1 MAYKEG
7 DLPSY
12 WQSGLGAIDYVAI
25 TPNDSADIPNGPVR
39 ALWIGGAGNV
49 AVKGASGTTVNF
61 LGCGS
66 GTIVPITCARVMS
79 TNTTATGIVGLI

>member
-12 WQSGLGAIDYVAI
+12 WQTGLGAVDYVAI
-25 TPNDSADIPNGPVR
+25 TPSDGSDIPNGPVR

-49 AVKGASGTTVNF
+49 AVQGASGTTVTF
-61 LGCGS
+61 SGCTAGS
-66 GTIVPITCARVMS
+66 ILPITCARVMS
-79 TNTTATGIVGLI
+79 TNTTATLIVGLK